1 MPLAAKV
8 LKKVMVNIRIG
19 DLPIIR
25 DSEIQNFC
33 LHGTVGAGKSEV
45 IRRLAN
51 YARQR
56 GDMVVIYDRSGEFVK
71 SYYDPSIDKI
81 LNPLDARCAAW
92 DLWKECLTQPDFD
105 NTANTLIP
113 MGTKEDPFWQGSGR
127 TIFAEAAYLMRN
139 DPNRSWPG
147 LFDGDTPRLLACGI
161 RDVLLEDVAQRN
173 IPLSHKKLRRALKA
187 ITRSESYLCAMKAGA
202 CRYDTEGYVTE
213 HISQE
218 EEAYAAERLDKI
230 RRQNRIKAELQ
241 AVLDEK

>member
-1 MPLAAKV
+1 MNENTTLNALICRHARNLLLAQGWPEETDVDQRNPKY
-8 LKKVMVNIRIG
+8 LN
-19 DLPIIR
+19 LP
-25 DSEIQNFC
+25 
-33 LHGTVGAGKSEV
+33 T
-45 IRRLAN
+45 
-51 YARQR
+51 
-56 GDMVVIYDRSGEFVK
+56 
-71 SYYDPSIDKI
+71 
-81 LNPLDARCAAW
+81 LDEAV
-92 DLWKECLTQPDFD
+92 
-105 NTANTLIP
+105 NTLKP
-113 MGTKEDPFWQGSGR
+113 W
-127 TIFAEAAYLMRN
+127 
-139 DPNRSWPG
+139 WPG